1 MYDAGKIIIGIIIG
15 LCLLTF
21 PFWYNIGK
29 AAPPPD
35 PKLTDK
41 AKEAK
46 VCIEDI
52 SYMKSSHMQ
61 LLNNWRDMVVRQQ
74 ERIYVASNGKEYT
87 MSLQNTCSD
96 CHSNKTQFCDQCHN
110 YMGLTPYCWDC
121 HIAPKET
128 K

>member
-15 LCLLTF
+15 LVLLTF

-46 VCIEDI
+46 VCIEDT

-61 LLNNWRDMVVRQQ
+61 LLNNWRDMVVRQ
-74 ERIYVASNGKEYT
+74 EKRIYVAANGKEYT
-87 MSLQNTCSD
+87 MSLQNTCAD